1 MKDLVELIE
10 LSKIKCEIDIKRGE
24 KKYFDFEWLLNEISS
39 EILEVK
45 EELKENNHPYL
56 EDELGDILWGWI
68 ILVQKLQREGL
79 VNSHEA
85 IFKRALKKYKERI
98 LPLKG
103 DMSDNE
109 TWQRVKEEQ
118 KKALES
124 EKLKIKS

>member
-1 MKDLVELIE
+1 MEDLVELIE
-10 LSKIKCEIDIKRGE
+10 LSKLKCDIDIKRGE
-24 KKYFDFEWLLNEISS
+24 QKYFDFDWLLGEISS

-45 EELKENNHPYL
+45 EEIKENNHPYL

-85 IFKRALKKYKERI
+85 IFARAIKKYKERI

-103 DMSDNE
+103 NKEDYE
-109 TWQRVKEEQ
+109 IWQRVKEEQ
-118 KKALES
+118 KKALEN
-124 EKLKIKS
+124 EKLKMKS

>member
-10 LSKIKCEIDIKRGE
+10 LSKVKCEIDVKRGE
-24 KKYFDFEWLLNEISS
+24 KKYFDFEWLLNEISN

-45 EELKENNHPYL
+45 EEIKENNYPYL

-109 TWQRVKEEQ
+109 IWQRVKKKQ
-118 KKALES
+118 KEALKREV
-124 EKLKIKS
+124 IGD